1 MRSQVPGMVGVHH
14 CGVSAVVAAPTHMKT
29 VGQALAERVAVDA
42 LTGDVG
48 HVQKDGSPAV
58 RSALTGR
65 GAGEGIGPGLIER
78 GERRPAERR
87 FLRGQQCRDSDGVPR
102 AWPDQA
108 G

>member
-14 CGVSAVVAAPTHMKT
+14 CRISAVVARSTHMKT
-29 VGQALAERVAVDA
+29 VGQTLAERVTVDA

-65 GAGEGIGPGLIER
+65 GAGEGVEPGLVER
-78 GERRPAERR
+78 GERCSAERR
-87 FLRGQQCRDSDGVPR
+87 FLLGQRRRETGDAPR
-102 AWPDQA
+102 AWLDQA
-108 G
+108 Y